1 MITDESVISRDNS
14 SYRLK
19 VTRNVYDK
27 IIISV
32 FCKQRAEFPWRL
44 RPIHTRD
51 FAPGACSR
59 GTLREQ
65 SSSAC
70 INEFMVILHP
80 QEQNFRPAKCSTI
93 FNRLNIWQKA
103 PGANWANLKTL
114 PRVCTDTCKMS
125 LDMLREQNLSCVST
139 LRRRF
144 VAGAFAARGTLRD
157 QSCYRGR
164 KGRNSLRSVSETQIN
179 FDAKLSCRWNI
190 CFYTL
195 LKWLCSFCLFKRASR
210 QFRGNF
216 CVTFISTTTA

>member
-65 SSSAC
+65 SSSCVYQRVHGYTSSSRA
-70 INEFMVILHP
+70 EFPPRKMLHDIHP
-80 QEQNFRPAKCSTI
+80 VKYLAESARGKLSELENAPSCVLTRAK
-93 FNRLNIWQKA
+93 W
-103 PGANWANLKTL
+103 
-114 PRVCTDTCKMS
+114 S

-164 KGRNSLRSVSETQIN
+164 KGRNSLRAVCETQIN

-210 QFRGNF
+210 QFRGCF
-216 CVTFISTTTA
+216 CVTFIFTTTA